1 MAKKFKRKGPKEIK
15 SLVSKIKRKGRASS
29 TVGHKGL
36 SPKGKAEAVKN
47 MKHFAYREKLFTEYQ
62 KAPKPKFSKAFKTAA
77 KKKAAKSLA
86 KSVVGKMVP
95 PLGVALAATEVYK
108 AGKKG
113 LKDRKS
119 RISCEKKGGVWKK
132 GYCIT
137 RSSKKKK

>member
-1 MAKKFKRKGPKEIK
+1 MGKKVKK
-15 SLVSKIKRKGRASS
+15 KGRLSKTTGHQGLRVDRQGAARQRGVDYQKKMAS
-29 TVGHKGL
+29 
-36 SPKGKAEAVKN
+36 
-47 MKHFAYREKLFTEYQ
+47 EYQ
-62 KAPKPKFSKAFKTAA
+62 KYKAPKLSKAFKTAA

>member
-1 MAKKFKRKGPKEIK
+1 MAKKIK
-15 SLVSKIKRKGRASS
+15 KKGRLSK
-29 TVGHKGL
+29 TTGHKGL
-36 SPKGKAEAVKN
+36 RVDRQGAARQRGVDYQKKMAS
-47 MKHFAYREKLFTEYQ
+47 EYQ
-62 KAPKPKFSKAFKTAA
+62 KYKAPKLSEAFKTAA
-77 KKKAAKSLA
+77 KKKATKSLA
-86 KSVVGKMVP
+86 KSVLGKVVP

-119 RISCEKKGGVWKK
+119 RKSCEKKGGIWQK